1 MDLFVRMKIIRS
13 HSKRTKLAQFNIK
26 KYCCYHTAILTIFQA
41 VRLTKSQLNITN
53 IQ

>member
-13 HSKRTKLAQFNIK
+13 HSKLAQFNIK